1 MDCEYADTDDILIDA
16 IIAGVAHKK
25 VQERLLDQGQ
35 GLTLA
40 KTLDIG
46 RQYEMSQTQLK
57 LFQGAEEIP
66 ISKLGVKQ
74 KRSGIGKRDNKTW
87 MDP

>member
-35 GLTLA
+35 GLNLA

-46 RQYEMSQTQLK
+46 RQYEMSQSQLK
-57 LFQGAEEIP
+57 LIQGSDEIP
-66 ISKLGVKQ
+66 ISKLGAKQ
-74 KRSGIGKRDNKTW
+74 KKSETIKYLHTLW
-87 MDP
+87 I